1 MRKLTADNLQDILLA
16 CHTSDCM
23 QIGIAF
29 STHERLHDFAMA
41 MRNEIDGEGAP
52 CMFYARGTKHFRD
65 IDTVWFESGSN
76 IRLFDV
82 DDPWEMRGRRF
93 DLVLYDDDIKEELL
107 EALKYCERPNHNYLF
122 KRMHQYVPEDK
133 FENEDTK
140 ALDDF
145 LNEFI
150 K

>member
-1 MRKLTADNLQDILLA
+1 MRKLTAGNLQDVLYA
-16 CHTSDCM
+16 CYSSKCM

-29 STHERLHDFAMA
+29 STHKRLHDFAMS
-41 MRNEIDGEGAP
+41 MRNEIEGEGAP
-52 CMFYARGTKHFRD
+52 CMFYARGTQNFRD
-65 IDTVWFESGSN
+65 IDTVWFDSGSN

-82 DDPWEMRGRRF
+82 GDPWEMKGRRF
-93 DLVLYDDDIKEELL
+93 DLVLYDEDISEELL
-107 EALKYCERPNHNYLF
+107 EALGYCERSNASYLF

-133 FENEDTK
+133 FENEDSK
-140 ALDDF
+140 ALDEF

>member
-1 MRKLTADNLQDILLA
+1 MRKLIASNLQDAL
-16 CHTSDCM
+16 CTCYSSECM
-23 QIGIAF
+23 EIGIAF
-29 STHERLHDFAMA
+29 STHKRLHDFAMS

-52 CMFYARGTKHFRD
+52 CMFYARGTQNFRD

-76 IRLFDV
+76 IRLFDIG
-82 DDPWEMRGRRF
+82 DPWEMRGCRF
-93 DLVLYDDDIKEELL
+93 DLVLYDEDISEELL
-107 EALKYCERPNHNYLF
+107 GALRYCERPNHAYLF
-122 KRMHQYVPEDK
+122 KRMHQYVPEDR
-133 FENEDTK
+133 FENEDTE